1 MLFKSVFIKMH
12 KKVINC
18 LKRPKLRFWQSI
30 TFFKCVFKITEKK
43 NICASIVF
51 KAESNTK
58 KY

>member
-18 LKRPKLRFWQSI
+18 LKRPKLRFY
-30 TFFKCVFKITEKK
+30 KCVFKITEKK